1 MHRLL
6 RFILLFYIILL
17 TACQQQTTPTP
28 QRTEVTGLH
37 PTDSAKLLFDRVDHY
52 YKEVMHDSLYAL
64 APVAM
69 DYFERNGLWHDYYT
83 TWCLQVN
90 DLVWNG
96 QMDRGFDEAQKMHQ
110 DAIRRDNAFGLS
122 EAYTAMGI
130 AYHFQKNDAES
141 AQCYRQALRYYPEE
155 ADQSV
160 KLNIYSYYVQVLVDM
175 KDQPTIKV
183 TLTEWEDFLNKMT
196 DGNTDDE
203 KYVHSY
209 FRFHRE
215 CFRYYYGIADYRQ
228 ARKELDTMQM
238 FLDRE
243 KDTELYQGQVIGFR
257 VQLATALKDYKEAM
271 AWSDHEI
278 ELCRELDYNTY
289 LNALK
294 HRTDMLQALG
304 HYEEALKAWQSYDAQ
319 KDSIIKADTRK
330 QLNELNK
337 RFEVDELKAQQEHS
351 RLQHERGQ
359 LQLILIFTTIVVI
372 ALVLFILFRQRAEKR
387 LKEAHKLLE
396 QRNNELQ
403 ESYEQL
409 KTANA
414 RAEESSRMKTNFI
427 RQISHEIRTPLN
439 VLSGFTQV
447 ITTPGM
453 KLDDEEKMD
462 ISRRITDNTNRITSL
477 VNKMLELSE
486 ANSQAVIK
494 RNDEVLAVEIAN
506 QAIDDSGI
514 TRARHLTFERQIDE
528 GADSIKLVTNL
539 RQSTRALSQLLD
551 NARKFTGKPEANGDI
566 IVGSKIASVILRL
579 TANED
584 SISFI
589 VEDTGI
595 GIPSDEA
602 EHIFDEFVQL
612 DEYYD
617 GTGIGLT
624 VARSIARRLGGD
636 VTLDTAYNGGARFIL
651 TLPK

>member
-1 MHRLL
+1 MYRLL
-6 RFILLFYIILL
+6 RFILLCYIILL
-17 TACQQQTTPTP
+17 TACQQQTTPTL
-28 QRTEVTGLH
+28 QGTEATGSH

-69 DYFERNGLWHDYYT
+69 DYFERNGLWREYYT

-141 AQCYRQALRYYPEE
+141 AQCYQQALRYYPEE

-183 TLTEWEDFLNKMT
+183 TLSEWGDFLNKLT
-196 DGNTDDE
+196 GGNTDDE
-203 KYVHSY
+203 KYAHSY

-278 ELCRELDYNTY
+278 ELCRKLDYNTY

-330 QLNELNK
+330 QLNELNT
-337 RFEVDELKAQQEHS
+337 RFEVDELKAEQE
-351 RLQHERGQ
+351 RRQYEHERG
-359 LQLILIFTTIVVI
+359 LFILIISFATVVVA
-372 ALVLFILFRQRAEKR
+372 ALVLFTLWRQRAERR
-387 LKEAHKLLE
+387 LKEAHRLLE
-396 QRNNELQ
+396 KSNEDLQ
-403 ESYEQL
+403 QSYEQL
-409 KTANA
+409 KEANA
-414 RAEESSRMKTNFI
+414 RAEESSKMKSDFI
-427 RQISHEIRTPLN
+427 HQISHEIRTPLN
-439 VLSGFTQV
+439 VLSGFTQI

-453 KLDDEEKMD
+453 ELDDEQKVD
-462 ISRRITDNTNRITSL
+462 ISQRITENTERITRL
-477 VNKMLELSE
+477 VNKMLELSD
-486 ANSQAVIK
+486 ANSQAVINRTDQASIAQIAAK
-494 RNDEVLAVEIAN
+494 ATDESRIR
-506 QAIDDSGI
+506 QASHIHFETEYCQDADTTI
-514 TRARHLTFERQIDE
+514 LT
-528 GADSIKLVTNL
+528 TNL
-539 RQSTRALSQLLD
+539 QQASRALAQLLD
-551 NARKFTGKPEANGDI
+551 NAQKFTKSGTVSLITKTTPDI
-566 IVGSKIASVILRL
+566 V
-579 TANED
+579 
-584 SISFI
+584 SF
-589 VEDTGI
+589 VVKDTGI
-595 GIPSDEA
+595 GIPIYEA

-636 VTLDTAYNGGARFIL
+636 VMLDTSYTHGACFVMMLQKNIN
-651 TLPK
+651 PKAK

>member
-1 MHRLL
+1 MYRLL
-6 RFILLFYIILL
+6 RFILLCYITLL
-17 TACQQQTTPTP
+17 TACQQQTTPTL
-28 QRTEVTGLH
+28 QGTEATGSH

-69 DYFERNGLWHDYYT
+69 DYFERNGLWREYYT

-141 AQCYRQALRYYPEE
+141 AQCYQQALRYYPEE

-183 TLTEWEDFLNKMT
+183 TLSEWGDFLNKLT
-196 DGNTDDE
+196 GGNTDDE
-203 KYVHSY
+203 KYAHSY

-278 ELCRELDYNTY
+278 ELCRKLDYNTY

-330 QLNELNK
+330 QLNELNT
-337 RFEVDELKAQQEHS
+337 RFEVDELKAEQE
-351 RLQHERGQ
+351 RRQYEHERG
-359 LQLILIFTTIVVI
+359 LFILIISFATVVVA
-372 ALVLFILFRQRAEKR
+372 ALVLFTLWRQRAERR
-387 LKEAHKLLE
+387 LKEAHRLLE
-396 QRNNELQ
+396 KSNEDLQ
-403 ESYEQL
+403 QSYEQL
-409 KTANA
+409 KEANA
-414 RAEESSRMKTNFI
+414 RAEESSKMKSDFI
-427 RQISHEIRTPLN
+427 HQISHEIRTPLN
-439 VLSGFTQV
+439 VLSGFTQI

-453 KLDDEEKMD
+453 ELDDEQKVD
-462 ISRRITDNTNRITSL
+462 ISQRITENTERITRL
-477 VNKMLELSE
+477 VNKMLELSD
-486 ANSQAVIK
+486 ANSQAVINRTDQASIAQIAAK
-494 RNDEVLAVEIAN
+494 ATDESRIR
-506 QAIDDSGI
+506 QASHIHFETEYCQDADTTI
-514 TRARHLTFERQIDE
+514 LT
-528 GADSIKLVTNL
+528 TNL
-539 RQSTRALSQLLD
+539 QQASRALAQLLD
-551 NARKFTGKPEANGDI
+551 NAQKFTKSGTVSLITKTTPDI
-566 IVGSKIASVILRL
+566 V
-579 TANED
+579 
-584 SISFI
+584 SF
-589 VEDTGI
+589 VVKDTGI
-595 GIPSDEA
+595 GIPIYEA

-636 VTLDTAYNGGARFIL
+636 VMLDTSYTHGACFVMMLQKNIN
-651 TLPK
+651 PKAK